1 MNSDSPLNEPTQC
14 PAPIECHST
23 KDICR
28 PMTLTERLTSRRQRL
43 AAELYDVD
51 NALNSLKNNPEISVA
66 LDNITRVFGESLR

>member
-1 MNSDSPLNEPTQC
+1 
-14 PAPIECHST
+14 
-23 KDICR
+23 
-28 PMTLTERLTSRRQRL
+28 MTLTERLTSRRQRL